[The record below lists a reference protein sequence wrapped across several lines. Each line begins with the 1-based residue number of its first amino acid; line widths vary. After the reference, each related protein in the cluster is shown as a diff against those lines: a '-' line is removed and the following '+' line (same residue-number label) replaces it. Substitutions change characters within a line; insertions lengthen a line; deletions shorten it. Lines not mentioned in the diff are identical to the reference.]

1 MDGTLFDFLPIKPD
15 MELKQVDK
23 GKRKLLFRYHPY
35 RVRSV
40 KPEILRKELYDKYTE
55 ISSSINSMY
64 NQIKDTWDTVGR
76 FMPEIKKLYEIYV
89 DGYISLLHAL
99 PDSSLLVVI
108 LEANDLET
116 TGSRNQLE
124 DRIIDNVPIAI
135 ASLNIDEHV
144 LRQTHTPKIED
155 TLKEFPE
162 NKLVRILELKNIN
175 AVGDSFSII
184 KQIVS
189 SITED
194 EINNLIDQVDG
205 EINDLRAKLNRL
217 NDKQLKLIL
226 DNNNLNSYGN
236 KNQLIT
242 KIIETLPISDI
253 ENNINKV
260 TINKE
265 KALKKLYSI
274 TGKDELSKS
283 FKKRLADNN
292 LEIEH
297 GIEIRNKIAH
307 KIKNYEIEEKE
318 IESQLDRFIKRKSQK
333 VTEDILNEL
342 YKLTGEKSLN
352 KKFLDKLKKSGL
364 DEKDGIKIK
373 NEIITDIK
381 EGKVKKD
388 DLKDLIDLKVQDKK
402 IELENE
408 KLDILYKITGKTNIN
423 SSFKKLLSEHD
434 LDEQDGLNIK
444 NELITL
450 IKTTI
455 IGKKDINPKLLELI
469 TLAASEKLI
478 NKCDMSYLNQ
488 IAIMNNL
495 SKCDTKQK
503 YVKYFLDNISPSFN
517 DFKIKSAISEIDNI
531 KERLDKLY
539 KNQLE
544 FILIS
549 NNVPNKGTK
558 KEVINNIVS
567 NIHIDAIKL
576 IISEIDKINK
586 QLNQLTLNEISFIV
600 KENNI
605 KVGGTKDKLIN
616 EINKT
621 VSIDTIKKDIK
632 RLNEI
637 KSQLNDFNI
646 NELKFIAKSNNLSV
660 TDNNDDLIDAIETQV
675 PVAVIS
681 ENISEI
687 SNIKNLVQ
695 SFNDIQR
702 QHLLITNDLNINS
715 DDKTQISEIL
725 ENVDLFEIS
734 EFNKSL
740 VELKEELDDL
750 SVIQLN
756 HILNNHNLETSTDKS
771 IQINTILDNILIPF
785 IKKDI
790 QTIKSFEN
798 KINDISE
805 DEIDSIL
812 AENKL
817 RKSVDKES
825 NIKTIVENLSF
836 DEINSYLSETKN
848 DVNTIDEI
856 KDSALIC
863 PIKIAKGKKTLTTEK
878 HENSIFLLLFD
889 DEKLFNEYK
898 KKNKSVKKLE
908 KDLDYFKKLINKNK
922 KIEGILVRKTPED
935 LILKKNQLN

>member
-1 MDGTLFDFLPIKPD
+1 MRDEVIAYTILPIKPGD
-15 MELKQVDK
+15 NLKEIEKKVRKKVFKKYHTDRVSSVEPKELK
-23 GKRKLLFRYHPY
+23 
-35 RVRSV
+35 
-40 KPEILRKELYDKYTE
+40 KELTEKYEETFQLA
-55 ISSSINSMY
+55 NSTL
-64 NQIKDTWDTVGR
+64 NIILNHDR
-76 FMPEIKKLYEIYV
+76 
-89 DGYISLLHAL
+89 SL
-99 PDSSLLVVI
+99 PDSFEYALYLNLCEQVFPKYNKTQLIII
-108 LEANDLET
+108 LEANGLNT
-116 TGSRNQLE
+116 TGNKAQLI
-124 DRIIDNVPIAI
+124 DRIIDNVPLFIAQ
-135 ASLNIDEHV
+135 LNLTEHH
-144 LRQTHTPKIED
+144 LREKYTPKIED
-155 TLKEFPE
+155 ILKKFPE
-162 NKLVRILELKNIN
+162 NKLIRILELKNIKPM
-175 AVGDSFSII
+175 GDSYSLI
-184 KQIVS
+184 KQIAS
-189 SITED
+189 SMDDD
-194 EINNLIDQVDG
+194 EINNLINQVDK
-205 EINDLRAKLNRL
+205 EINDLKAKLYRL

-236 KNQLIT
+236 KNQLII
-242 KIIETLPISDI
+242 KIIETLPIAEI

-260 TINKE
+260 TVNKE

-297 GIEIRNKIAH
+297 GIEIRNKIAN

-373 NEIITDIK
+373 NEIIIDIK

-388 DLKDLIDLKVQDKK
+388 DLKDLIDLKVQEKK

-517 DFKIKSAISEIDNI
+517 DFKIKSDINEIDNI

-558 KEVINNIVS
+558 KELINNIVS

-637 KSQLNDFNI
+637 KSQLNNFNI

-660 TDNNDDLIDAIETQV
+660 TDNKNDLIDAIETQV
-675 PVAVIS
+675 PVIVIS

-695 SFNDIQR
+695 TFNDIQR

-740 VELKEELDDL
+740 VELKEELNDL

-798 KINDISE
+798 KINYISE